1 MKKRSIIYI
10 AIVLILGTLYF
21 VTDSKLYYYGKSNY
35 NIFNNSLPLGI
46 NPDYWGADVSFP
58 IVRLTLKDK
67 YGLVL
72 IGKDES
78 YLLDGDTIKV
88 NRIIKYGVSQNKLIA
103 FIEDVNSR
111 NYFIECQK
119 NTQPQSKREL
129 VINVLNNDY
138 EIKGDCKWVNLV
150 DNESKISR
158 LVMIRAYTMLSIIVL
173 IIIVPVIFFIR
184 RRKK

>member
-1 MKKRSIIYI
+1 MKKRSIIYT
-10 AIVLILGTLYF
+10 AIVLILGTAYF
-21 VTDSKLYYYGKSNY
+21 VTDSKLYYYGKSKY
-35 NIFNNSLPLGI
+35 NIFNNALPFEI

-58 IVRLTLKDK
+58 IVGFTLKDK
-67 YGLVL
+67 YGLEL

-78 YLLDGDTIKV
+78 YLLGRDTIKV

-129 VINVLNNDY
+129 VINVLNNNF
-138 EIKGDCKWVNLV
+138 EIKGDYKWVNLV
-150 DNESKISR
+150 DNEGKISM

-173 IIIVPVIFFIR
+173 IIIVPAIFLI
-184 RRKK
+184 RRKKK